1 MVLRACD
8 QRPDLAEKE
17 AVIFN
22 GTPKDDGDDGDGH
35 DGDDDDD
42 DGDDDGDDDDGDG
55 DGDIGNG
62 SHHYLM
68 VVWALSTGDCLKFPS
83 FPSSL
88 TVGRVRM

>member
-1 MVLRACD
+1 MMMTVMMVMTMMMI
-8 QRPDLAEKE
+8 
-17 AVIFN
+17 V
-22 GTPKDDGDDGDGH
+22 DD
-35 DGDDDDD
+35 
-42 DGDDDGDDDDGDG
+42 DDDDGDG

-68 VVWALSTGDCLKFPS
+68 VVWALSAGDCLKFPS

>member
-1 MVLRACD
+1 MPAEG
-8 QRPDLAEKE
+8 RPW
-17 AVIFN
+17 
-22 GTPKDDGDDGDGH
+22 PS
-35 DGDDDDD
+35 GDDDDD
-42 DGDDDGDDDDGDG
+42 DGDDDDG

-68 VVWALSTGDCLKFPS
+68 VVWALSAGDCLKFPS